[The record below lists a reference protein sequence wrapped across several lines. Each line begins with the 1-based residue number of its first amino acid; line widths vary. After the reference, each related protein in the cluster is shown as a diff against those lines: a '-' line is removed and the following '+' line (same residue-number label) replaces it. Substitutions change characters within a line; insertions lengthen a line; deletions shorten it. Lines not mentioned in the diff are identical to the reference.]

1 MKCMGGRALLN
12 TAPRR
17 PRHASRLPHS
27 SAHRPRPL
35 IQHPTL
41 VLTNQLTMQI
51 KLSALALVLAA
62 SLASAMPAL
71 PMPAVHRQSQHAA
84 RGTSGSGTGASCA
97 TSGAFCCNSTI
108 PAKDA
113 DSSLTTFLGALGM
126 GLENL
131 ANNLGLGCTSMMDGV
146 SW

>member
-1 MKCMGGRALLN
+1 
-12 TAPRR
+12 
-17 PRHASRLPHS
+17 
-27 SAHRPRPL
+27 
-35 IQHPTL
+35 
-41 VLTNQLTMQI
+41 MQI

-71 PMPAVHRQSQHAA
+71 PMPAVHRQSQHVADLAA
-84 RGTSGSGTGASCA
+84 RSTSGSGSGASCA